1 MSGDEWICKIDGGKR
16 SRQRSAGCT
25 IGGSRSSVATSWP
38 ANLMPLPATITHGFS
53 ILRDVACGIVAG
65 HPLRLKSC
73 RGISKSLRQHGCSR
87 YPVSLHNADMA
98 DCARYNNLTRRLAR
112 TGYCSLNFADSF
124 RRSTKVEVAPRS
136 FRRSTLHAII
146 VRAVPSM
153 GHHAGRCRADN
164 AWKTTVLKIARQFD
178 RKQHW
183 AFERLLALRIS
194 STGRDRGR
202 PR

>member
-1 MSGDEWICKIDGGKR
+1 MHDRRQQKQRGDLVARKPHAPASHHHSRIFHFERCSLRHR
-16 SRQRSAGCT
+16 S
-25 IGGSRSSVATSWP
+25 
-38 ANLMPLPATITHGFS
+38 
-53 ILRDVACGIVAG
+53 G